1 MTQRFDDSSDERS
14 PELSAAAAELASPAR
29 RKMAIGLASLPFAM
43 MARPA
48 FAAAPPTSQVNTTRM
63 AVTDTTVTVGQLHS
77 STGTMAISET
87 GSIRAERLAI
97 DQINAMGGI
106 LGRQLKG
113 IQQDGAS

>member
-1 MTQRFDDSSDERS
+1 
-14 PELSAAAAELASPAR
+14 
-29 RKMAIGLASLPFAM
+29 M
-43 MARPA
+43 MARPS
-48 FAAAPPTSQVNTTRM
+48 FAAAPPTSQVNTTGR

-106 LGRQLKG
+106 LGRQIKV
-113 IQQDGAS
+113 IQEDGAERLADLCREGHQAA